1 MYPLFEKTNFM
12 KPVSLL
18 ATLFAIICTTNVQ
31 AQYDANFPI
40 YASDNIQALQGIK
53 QKVGTTVT
61 EWIRPGASATNLSK
75 FIGAMAVNPSN
86 LAQVYFVDNSAV
98 PTLYTYNN
106 ITHTETNTTKTFT
119 GASQG
124 SNGSTSLPMLASE
137 DVLGI
142 NMMAISSSLNK
153 GYAIS
158 KEHKLYSFEIGTPS
172 PIISAPTII
181 TDAPGNSVLFA
192 NSKGGG
198 LMANDEGRLT
208 ALVNIL
214 QPDLT
219 YKYYYF
225 DINPTTYVARFV
237 VETTISYYNFDDNTM
252 YISGAGVTGN
262 GNIYCALYNGNESTL
277 YKQSPLNN
285 FNINLATYSQS
296 IGDVTG
302 AGQVNVDA
310 TGGLFF
316 GTLAIDFNDI
326 TGSFNAKEKSTT
338 IKWDISSDEPIN
350 KFYVQASIDGVNF
363 KTVATQ
369 TPTGANGQ
377 NNYALATVSKN
388 NTIVYYRIAAIRPDG
403 SQKISKIISID
414 ESTAKTYVTTYPNPA
429 TNFVTVK
436 LADARVIRQVNI
448 LDTRGQVVVKI
459 KGDAAAVLSKQ
470 INLLEYNLVAGQ
482 YYIQVIFDNQDKQTI
497 PVSIQH

>member
-1 MYPLFEKTNFM
+1 LKPL
-12 KPVSLL
+12 SLL
-18 ATLFAIICTTNVQ
+18 ATLLAIFCTTNVQ

-86 LAQVYFVDNSAV
+86 LAQVYFVDNGAV

-106 ITHTETNTTKTFT
+106 ITHTETNTNKNFT
-119 GASQG
+119 GSSQG

-142 NMMAISSSLNK
+142 NMMAISTLLNK
-153 GYAIS
+153 GFAIS
-158 KEHKLYSFEIGTPS
+158 KEHKLYSFDVGTPS
-172 PIISAPTII
+172 PGIFGPTLI
-181 TDAPGNSVLFA
+181 TDAPSNTVLFA
-192 NSKGGG
+192 NAKGGG
-198 LMANDEGRLT
+198 LMANNRGKLT

-214 QPDLT
+214 QADLT

-225 DINPTTYVARFV
+225 SIN
-237 VETTISYYNFDDNTM
+237 TITSEATCTGEAFISFYNFDDNSM
-252 YISGAGVTGN
+252 YISGAGVTAN
-262 GNIYCALYNGNESTL
+262 GNFYCALYNGNESTL
-277 YKQSPLNN
+277 YKHNPDNN
-285 FNINLATYSQS
+285 LFEVNMATYSQS
-296 IGDVTG
+296 IGEVTG
-302 AGQVNVDA
+302 AGMLNVNPL
-310 TGGLFF
+310 GLFNS
-316 GTLAIDFNDI
+316 TLAIDFNDI

-350 KFYVQASIDGVNF
+350 KFYVESSIDGVNF

-369 TPTGANGQ
+369 TATGINGH
-377 NNYALATVSKN
+377 NSYALTTASKN
-388 NTIVYYRIAAIRPDG
+388 NTIVYYRISAIRPDG
-403 SQKISKIISID
+403 SQKISKIISVN
-414 ESTAKTYVTTYPNPA
+414 ESNIKTSISTFPNPA
-429 TNFVTVK
+429 TNFITVK
-436 LADARVIRQVNI
+436 LAEAKVISQIN
-448 LDTRGQVVVKI
+448 LLNTKGQVVAKI
-459 KGDAAAVLSKQ
+459 KGDTAAVLSKQ

-482 YYIQVIFDNQDKQTI
+482 YYVQVIFDNQDKQTI